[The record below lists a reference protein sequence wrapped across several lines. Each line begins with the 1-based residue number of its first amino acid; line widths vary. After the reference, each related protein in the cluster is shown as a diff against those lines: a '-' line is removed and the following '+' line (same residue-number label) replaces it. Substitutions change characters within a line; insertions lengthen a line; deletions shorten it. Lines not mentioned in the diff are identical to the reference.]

1 MFFAGNHLIMTTAED
16 ILGTLES
23 MRDDAQALQLM
34 RFFKTGKGSYGEGD
48 RFLGLKV
55 PQTRLVVK
63 ETRLDVSL
71 PEIEKLLYSE
81 WHEARLAG
89 FLLIEQEMK
98 ESLPKRLDSPARC
111 REKAERRDE
120 IAAFYLR
127 HARQSNNWD
136 LVDIPCRGI
145 LGEWLLHPSADGTLP
160 DRGILDRL
168 AESDNLWEQ
177 RIGIVT
183 TWRLIKE
190 RQFDDTLRLAVKLLG
205 HPHDLMHKA
214 VGWMLREVGKR
225 DMDVLTDFLEAH
237 YAEMPRTALRY
248 AIEKMH
254 ELTRQSWL
262 RR

>member
-1 MFFAGNHLIMTTAED
+1 
-16 ILGTLES
+16 
-23 MRDDAQALQLM
+23 MRNDAQALQLM

-63 ETRLDVSL
+63 EARLDVSL

-98 ESLPKRLDSPARC
+98 ESLPKRQDSPARC

-168 AESDNLWEQ
+168 AEIS
-177 RIGIVT
+177 
-183 TWRLIKE
+183 
-190 RQFDDTLRLAVKLLG
+190 
-205 HPHDLMHKA
+205 
-214 VGWMLREVGKR
+214 
-225 DMDVLTDFLEAH
+225 
-237 YAEMPRTALRY
+237 ALRNFCSHIVGLHQIR
-248 AIEKMH
+248 AVIGDPGVH
-254 ELTRQSWL
+254 GVPVALQIPL
-262 RR
+262 QRRHNIHYFHLPIAM